1 MTLTRNKNGVKVT
14 LTAQEEA
21 NVRAEWAAN
30 KIEQDAQQAKD
41 DALKNKKDTDIAALG
56 TRAEMQAEAA
66 AANSIP
72 ALRVLVLKLA
82 EIIYTNEKNS
92 ID

>member
-1 MTLTRNKNGVKVT
+1 MTVRELNVQTG
-14 LTAQEEA
+14 EA
-21 NVRAEWAAN
+21 TERPYTPKELADIAAAN
-30 KIEQDAQQAKD
+30 ARELPARQIKEAFNAKKQA
-41 DALKNKKDTDIAALG
+41 DIAALG

-72 ALRVLVLKLA
+72 ALRDMVLKLA
-82 EIIYTNEKNS
+82 EIVYSSEKGI